1 MLFCLL
7 YLDNVANVQKKSDI
21 KVKRQTRW
29 KIIYFLYVFGAKKE
43 QKSAINS
50 VLIRYLFA

>member
-29 KIIYFLYVFGAKKE
+29 KIICFLYVFGAKKE